1 MIFEEII
8 FQDSGLSHSP
18 IFCSESPQLTIGIF
32 TIQILYHLLNY
43 LHMFI
48 MKPITP
54 DVNPPPTYRP

>member
-43 LHMFI
+43 LHMFMI
-48 MKPITP
+48 IVKIGIEFKLSLPC
-54 DVNPPPTYRP
+54 